1 MPLFDTEGEARRKEN
16 LRLLE
21 DKRLRFAQEMDARG
35 FRPEKMLFCST
46 EDGMFV
52 GVARWNDGL
61 AVVVGPRFGSDEDFR
76 IEFADHFDFEQEEIF
91 EKGTGL
97 NGMFGFGRK
106 GANGYVYHITL
117 GDGSDAPLCAV
128 LGRTSWL
135 ECDYKHNSLLK
146 TKRRRGDANFI
157 WDFLPFE
164 RDHVRKVAE
173 RLENLYLTRTER
185 LQ

>member
-1 MPLFDTEGEARRKEN
+1 MPLFDSGAEAKRKEN
-16 LRLLE
+16 LKNME
-21 DKRLRFAQEMDARG
+21 DKRIRFAQEMESKG

-52 GVARWNDGL
+52 GIARWNNGTVL
-61 AVVVGPRFGSDEDFR
+61 VIGPKFGTDEDFR
-76 IEFADHFDFEQEEIF
+76 FEFHDHLEYEREDIF

-106 GANGYVYHITL
+106 GASGFIYHFKL
-117 GDGSDAPLCAV
+117 NDGSDVPMCV
-128 LGRTSWL
+128 VNGRTSWL
-135 ECDYKHNSLLK
+135 ECDYKHNGLLK

-164 RDHVRKVAE
+164 RSHVEKVAE
-173 RLENLYLTRTER
+173 SLDKNYLA
-185 LQ
+185 